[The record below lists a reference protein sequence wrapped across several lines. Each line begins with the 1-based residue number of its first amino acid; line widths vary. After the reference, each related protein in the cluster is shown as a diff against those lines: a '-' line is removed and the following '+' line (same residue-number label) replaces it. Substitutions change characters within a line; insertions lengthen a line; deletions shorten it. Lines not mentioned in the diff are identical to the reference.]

1 MDLPDASLDQDVG
14 LLDASPTHSMRL
26 EGQSEP
32 NTTPT
37 ASGQRQSPAQRGNE
51 QPTITA
57 APPARPGT
65 STQRRQEVIAV
76 NTGKGL
82 TPQYDN
88 TWHIIIHNTT
98 QNDAIIQIIC
108 NDILNYFQLLL
119 RPRKD

>member
-1 MDLPDASLDQDVG
+1 MDPSDMDLPDASLDQDVG

-76 NTGKGL
+76 NTGKGV
-82 TPQYDN
+82 TP
-88 TWHIIIHNTT
+88 HVVGGGHS
-98 QNDAIIQIIC
+98 
-108 NDILNYFQLLL
+108 FQL
-119 RPRKD
+119 